1 MLTHRASR
9 VIFFVV
15 VVSHILRVGCQPEE
29 ATVLYTVPN
38 SGPGLLNREKRTKI
52 ESLASALPLAARA
65 EELLV
70 KQRQKSIK

>member
-1 MLTHRASR
+1 MF
-9 VIFFVV
+9 VVV
-15 VVSHILRVGCQPEE
+15 VVSHILRVGCQPEK
-29 ATVLYTVPN
+29 ASVLYTVLD

-52 ESLASALPLAARA
+52 ESLASALPLAVRA